1 MQKNKIAIIV
11 LSVLLVCLAGYVAYG
26 EGVKLYNKQIN
37 QAYTKG
43 VVDVFSA
50 VKDKGQISIQF
61 EEGTITLIQK
71 Q

>member
-11 LSVLLVCLAGYVAYG
+11 LSVLLVISAGYIAYT
-26 EGVKLYNKQIN
+26 EGVKFYNAKIN

-43 VVDVFSA
+43 VLDVFGT
-50 VKDKGQISIQF
+50 VKSKGQVSVQLDD
-61 EEGTITLIQK
+61 GTITLIQK

>member
-26 EGVKLYNKQIN
+26 EGVKFYNAKIN

-43 VVDVFSA
+43 VVDVFSV
-50 VKDKGQISIQF
+50 VKDNGQVSIKF
-61 EEGTITLIQK
+61 DEGAMTLIEK
-71 Q
+71 K

>member
-11 LSVLLVCLAGYVAYG
+11 LSVLLAISAGYVAYG
-26 EGVKLYNKQIN
+26 EGVKFYNAKIN

-43 VVDVFSA
+43 VLDVFGT
-50 VKDKGQISIQF
+50 VKSKGQVSVQLDD
-61 EEGTITLIQK
+61 GTITLIQK

>member
-11 LSVLLVCLAGYVAYG
+11 LSVLLAISAGYVAYG
-26 EGVKLYNKQIN
+26 EGVKLYNAKIN

-43 VVDVFSA
+43 VLDVFGT
-50 VKDKGQISIQF
+50 VKSKGQVSVQLDD
-61 EEGTITLIQK
+61 GMMTLVEQ

>member
-26 EGVKLYNKQIN
+26 EGVKFYNAKIN

-43 VVDVFSA
+43 VLDVFGT
-50 VKDKGQISIQF
+50 VKNKGQVSVQLDD
-61 EEGTITLIQK
+61 GMMTLIEQK
-71 Q
+71 

>member
-11 LSVLLVCLAGYVAYG
+11 LSVLLAVSAGYVAYT

-43 VVDVFSA
+43 VVDVFGT
-50 VKDKGQISIQF
+50 VKSKGQVSVQLDD
-61 EEGTITLIQK
+61 GMMTLIEQ

>member
-11 LSVLLVCLAGYVAYG
+11 LSVLLVCLAGYVAYT
-26 EGVKLYNKQIN
+26 EGVKFYNAKIN

-43 VVDVFSA
+43 VLDVFGT
-50 VKDKGQISIQF
+50 VKSKGQISIQLD
-61 EEGTITLIQK
+61 EGTITLIQK

>member
-11 LSVLLVCLAGYVAYG
+11 LSVLLAVSAGYIAYT
-26 EGVKLYNKQIN
+26 EGVKFYNAKIN

-43 VVDVFSA
+43 VLDVFGT
-50 VKDKGQISIQF
+50 VKSKGQVSVQLDD
-61 EEGTITLIQK
+61 GMMTLVEQ

>member
-11 LSVLLVCLAGYVAYG
+11 LSVLLAVSAGSVAYT

-43 VVDVFSA
+43 VVDVFGT
-50 VKDKGQISIQF
+50 VKSKGQVSVQLDD
-61 EEGTITLIQK
+61 GTITLIQK

>member
-11 LSVLLVCLAGYVAYG
+11 LSVLLVCLAGYVAYT

-43 VVDVFSA
+43 VVDVFGT
-50 VKDKGQISIQF
+50 VKSKGQVSVQLDD
-61 EEGTITLIQK
+61 GTITLIQK